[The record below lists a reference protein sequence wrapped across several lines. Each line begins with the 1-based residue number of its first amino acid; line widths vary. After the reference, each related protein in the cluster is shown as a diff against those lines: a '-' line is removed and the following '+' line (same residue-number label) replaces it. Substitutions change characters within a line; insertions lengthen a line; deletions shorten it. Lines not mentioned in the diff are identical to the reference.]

1 MERDKLAG
9 KLGVKAM
16 ETILSPHK
24 LAMRARL
31 EKRVRE
37 RRAEL
42 LAAARER
49 KGVADILSDMV
60 AEEVAMRQDATP
72 PPGRRDA
79 AARRPDDSSS
89 PVTRRRRRPDG
100 YDSASDED
108 EDARLTESE
117 RIAILLHLEQTL
129 YAAAVAEGAWPAVS
143 VMCSM

>member
-1 MERDKLAG
+1 MDTNKLAG

-31 EKRVRE
+31 EKRVHD

-42 LAAARER
+42 LAAVRER

-60 AEEVAMRQDATP
+60 AEEVAMQQDETP
-72 PPGRRDA
+72 PPGRREAD
-79 AARRPDDSSS
+79 ARRQEDSSS
-89 PVTRRRRRPDG
+89 PVTRRRRRPDD
-100 YDSASDED
+100 YDSGDED
-108 EDARLTESE
+108 EDAGLTESE

-129 YAAAVAEGAWPAVS
+129 YAAAVAQGLLPAIS
-143 VMCSM
+143 AE